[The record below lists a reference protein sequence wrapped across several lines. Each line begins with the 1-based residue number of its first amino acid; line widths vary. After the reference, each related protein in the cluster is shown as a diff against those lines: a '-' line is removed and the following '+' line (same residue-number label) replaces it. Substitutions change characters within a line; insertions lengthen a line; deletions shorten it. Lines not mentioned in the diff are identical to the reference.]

1 MLLLSLCDFAF
12 KLLLG
17 VKGVQLCIDLF
28 FEHALLNLAP
38 LVNELLL
45 AFDLRTHNVEL
56 RVFLSQS
63 IVAHLK
69 LLVEL
74 ALDESLAFIL
84 AIGFQLLQA
93 LVHVLADLL
102 RGLLFIVE
110 LLFVHAVFSGE
121 KHGKFLAALLQ
132 VGGVLSADVSES
144 AFDDLLLD
152 DFVGLVFPLRG
163 QGKILVSGDVRGQL
177 LHFLNK
183 KVIGA
188 RPLTNSFSRRA

>member
-12 KLLLG
+12 ELLLG
-17 VKGVQLCIDLF
+17 IKGVQLRIDLF

-63 IVAHLK
+63 IVAHLE

-74 ALDESLAFIL
+74 ALNESLAFIL

-93 LVHVLADLL
+93 LVHVLPDLL
-102 RGLLFIVE
+102 RSLLLVVE
-110 LLFVHAVFSGE
+110 LLFVHAVFSSE
-121 KHGKFLAALLQ
+121 KHG
-132 VGGVLSADVSES
+132 
-144 AFDDLLLD
+144 
-152 DFVGLVFPLRG
+152 
-163 QGKILVSGDVRGQL
+163 
-177 LHFLNK
+177 
-183 KVIGA
+183 
-188 RPLTNSFSRRA
+188 

>member
-17 VKGVQLCIDLF
+17 VKGVQLRIDLF

-38 LVNELLL
+38 LVNKLLL

-63 IVAHLK
+63 IVAHLE

-74 ALDESLAFIL
+74 ALDKSLAFIL
-84 AIGFQLLQA
+84 AIGFQLLQT

-110 LLFVHAVFSGE
+110 LLFVHAVFSSE

-132 VGGVLSADVSES
+132 IGGVLSADVSES
-144 AFDDLLLD
+144 ALDDLLLD
-152 DFVGLVFPLRG
+152 DFVGLVFPLRS

-188 RPLTNSFSRRA
+188 EPLTNSFSRRA